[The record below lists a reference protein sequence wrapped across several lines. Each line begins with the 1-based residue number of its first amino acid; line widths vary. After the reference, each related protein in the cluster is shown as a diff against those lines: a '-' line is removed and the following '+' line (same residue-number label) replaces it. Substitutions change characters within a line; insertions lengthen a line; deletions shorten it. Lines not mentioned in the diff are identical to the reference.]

1 MRILLFIIAL
11 FITIPASTQIF
22 ACTGFFATQGDAALV
37 GNNEDYFNTTQ
48 TKIVVQP
55 PEGKK
60 YGRLFFGFDS
70 STPHYG
76 FGNFNPQGG
85 MNEQGLFFDCFG
97 TPPLAVTASVSKPK
111 FKEHP
116 FEVLLAECATV
127 EEVIAKFNNH
137 NLEFMKT
144 FQLFIAD
151 KTGQSAII
159 EGDKIIRKSE
169 LYQVVTNFYQ
179 SKPSFWKYPCKRYKT
194 AIKILERSQDVS
206 IEQFKKILEKTHV
219 ENIKYKGRILETLYS
234 NIYDL
239 RKGLVYVYYHHDFS
253 NEIVITLKNEFI
265 KGKRSYDLQ
274 SLFTK

>member
-1 MRILLFIIAL
+1 MKIFLFIISL
-11 FITIPASTQIF
+11 FITILSSTQIF
-22 ACTGFFATQGDAALV
+22 ACTGFFATQGDVALV

-55 PEGKK
+55 PESRK
-60 YGRLFFGFDS
+60 YGRLFFGFGT

-85 MNEQGLFFDCFG
+85 VNEQGLFFDCFA
-97 TPPLAVTASVSKPK
+97 TPPLAVTASASKPK

-116 FEVLLAECATV
+116 FEVVLAECATV
-127 EEVIAKFNNH
+127 EDVIAKFNNH
-137 NLEFMKT
+137 NLDFMKT

-159 EGDKIIRKSE
+159 EGDKIIRKSGR
-169 LYQVVTNFYQ
+169 YQVVTNFHQ
-179 SKPSFWKYPCKRYKT
+179 SKRYFWKHPCKRYKT

-219 ENIKYKGRILETLYS
+219 ENIKYKGGIVETLYS

-239 RKGLVYVYYHHDFS
+239 RKGLIYVYYHHDFS
-253 NEIVITLKNEFI
+253 NEIVITLNNEFV
-265 KGKRSYDLQ
+265 KGKRSYDLK

>member
-1 MRILLFIIAL
+1 MRKLLFIICL
-11 FITIPASTQIF
+11 FITIPSSTQIF
-22 ACTGFFATQGDAALV
+22 ACTGFFATQGDVALV

-48 TKIVVQP
+48 TKIIVQP
-55 PEGKK
+55 PEGRK
-60 YGRLFFGFDS
+60 YGRLFFGFGS

-127 EEVIAKFNNH
+127 EDVIAKFNNH
-137 NLEFMKT
+137 NLDFMKT

-159 EGDKIIRKSE
+159 EGDKIIRKSGR
-169 LYQVVTNFYQ
+169 YQVVTNFYQ
-179 SKPSFWKYPCKRYKT
+179 SKRSFWKYPCKRYKT
-194 AIKILERSQDVS
+194 AIKILKRSQDIS

-219 ENIKYKGRILETLYS
+219 ENIKYKGGIVETIYS

-253 NEIVITLKNEFI
+253 DEVVITLQNEFI